1 MKVKIYST
9 PACPHCV
16 TAKEYL
22 KQHNIVFEEV
32 NVAADQK
39 AAEEM
44 IQKTG
49 QMGVPVIIVEKDG
62 KEEIISEFDKE
73 KIDRIIINSKI
84 KDQNVK

>member
-1 MKVKIYST
+1 MQIKIYST

-22 KQHNIVFEEV
+22 KENNIDFEEV
-32 NVAADQK
+32 NVAIDQK

-49 QMGVPVIIVEKDG
+49 QMGVPVIIVEEEG
-62 KEEIISEFDKE
+62 KEEIILGFDRE
-73 KIDRIIINSKI
+73 KIDQIILK
-84 KDQNVK
+84 K

>member
-1 MKVKIYST
+1 MNVKIYST

-16 TAKEYL
+16 AAKEYL

-44 IQKTG
+44 IKKTG

-62 KEEIISEFDKE
+62 KEEIILEFDKE
-73 KIDRIIINSKI
+73 KIDRIIISN
-84 KDQNVK
+84 